1 MYSKLKQLAQ
11 LLAQDS
17 GQLSSV
23 LEAPLIKV
31 IETNSPKEL
40 SKLLSRFAGQS
51 FYSLLES
58 NKSLEEYNVNEA
70 KKYFEKSLNL
80 DPNREKTCEDYGDLL
95 LKLNQHK
102 KALEYFK
109 KGTGFIQFTQKDFK
123 II

>member
-1 MYSKLKQLAQ
+1 LGEHKKAMSHFQKA
-11 LLAQDS
+11 
-17 GQLSSV
+17 
-23 LEAPLIKV
+23 
-31 IETNSPKEL
+31 IEIDPNYATAHSNLGKILGEL
-40 SKLLSRFAGQS
+40 
-51 FYSLLES
+51 
-58 NKSLEEYNVNEA
+58 NHVNEA